1 MSWNNPDANSL
12 KIMLKIAHKIIFIY
26 SAITLCAIGMVF
38 AVLWYWMSD
47 YADNLYYSFL
57 EERAELI
64 AQKNLERCSG
74 NRVYDIY
81 MEHRTDTVTK
91 PVSSQIVL
99 DADKAEATRKALLR
113 FMSPTQI
120 ERLKSHGELKFK
132 NGDNLGIAVYY
143 PKPEGNFIVIVM
155 LNRHLGEYL
164 HRQMGYWIIGVTTLC
179 LLIVILASRLY
190 TQRHIDTLHEAY
202 QREKQFVHHASHE
215 LNNPLTA
222 IQGECEIALMK
233 KRDAADYEESLHRI
247 EQEALRMSQT
257 IKQLLYLSMAMNE
270 SDGESRERIIWKDF
284 LGQFTTNERVCLH
297 ILPGCGN
304 CYILANPYLLKM
316 AVSNIV
322 RNALKYS
329 SDEVTITLGE
339 KSVEIKD
346 KGIGIPQSD
355 IPYISQPFYR
365 AANTRSFQGNGI
377 GMSLAVKIF
386 KLYGMVVKIESK
398 ERAGTAIILRLAH
411 GKFANAADNEK
422 NA

>member
-1 MSWNNPDANSL
+1 
-12 KIMLKIAHKIIFIY
+12 MLKIAHKIIFIY
-26 SAITLCAIGMVF
+26 SAITLCAMGMAF

-81 MEHRTDTVTK
+81 MEHRTDTVAK
-91 PVSSQIVL
+91 PVSTQIVL
-99 DADKAEATRKALLR
+99 DADKTQATRRALLR
-113 FMSPTQI
+113 FMSPGQI
-120 ERLKSHGELKFK
+120 ERLRDKGELKFK
-132 NGDNLGIAVYY
+132 HGDNLGLAVYY

-164 HRQMGYWIIGVTTLC
+164 HRQMGYWLIGVTSLC
-179 LLIVILASRLY
+179 ILIVVLVSRLY

-202 QREKQFVHHASHE
+202 QRERQFIHHASHE

-233 KRDAADYEESLHRI
+233 KRDAADYEDSLNRI
-247 EQEALRMSQT
+247 EQEAQRMSQT

-270 SDGESRERIIWKDF
+270 SDSESREFIIWKDF
-284 LGQFTTNERVCLH
+284 LNQFNDNERVHLNVSQ
-297 ILPGCGN
+297 GCDS
-304 CYILANPYLLKM
+304 CCITANPYLLKM
-316 AVSNIV
+316 AVGNIV

-329 SDEVTITLGE
+329 SDDVDITLNE
-339 KSVEIKD
+339 KSVVISD
-346 KGIGIPQSD
+346 KGIGIPRQD
-355 IPYISQPFYR
+355 IPYITQPFYR

-377 GMSLAVKIF
+377 GMSLAVNIL
-386 KLYGMVVKIESK
+386 KLYGIMVKIES
-398 ERAGTAIILRLAH
+398 EENAGTTIIMRLAH
-411 GKFANAADNEK
+411 GNFASATDNGSK
-422 NA
+422 

>member
-1 MSWNNPDANSL
+1 
-12 KIMLKIAHKIIFIY
+12 MLKIAHKIIFIY
-26 SAITLCAIGMVF
+26 SAITLCAMGMAF

-81 MEHRTDTVTK
+81 MEHRTDTVAK
-91 PVSSQIVL
+91 PVSTQIVL
-99 DADKAEATRKALLR
+99 DADKTQATRRALLR
-113 FMSPTQI
+113 FMSPGQI
-120 ERLKSHGELKFK
+120 ERLRDKGELKFK
-132 NGDNLGIAVYY
+132 HGDNLGLAVYY

-164 HRQMGYWIIGVTTLC
+164 HRQMGYWLIGVTSLC
-179 LLIVILASRLY
+179 ILIVVLVSRLY

-202 QREKQFVHHASHE
+202 QRERQFIHHASHE

-233 KRDAADYEESLHRI
+233 KRDAADYEDSLNRI
-247 EQEALRMSQT
+247 EQEAQRMSQT

-270 SDGESRERIIWKDF
+270 SDGESRELIIWKDF
-284 LGQFTTNERVCLH
+284 LNRFSDNERVHLNVSQ
-297 ILPGCGN
+297 GCDG
-304 CYILANPYLLKM
+304 CCIMANPYLLKM
-316 AVSNIV
+316 AVGNIV

-329 SDEVTITLGE
+329 SDDVDITLND
-339 KSVEIKD
+339 KSVVIKD
-346 KGIGIPQSD
+346 KGIGIPKSD
-355 IPYISQPFYR
+355 IPYITQPFYR

-377 GMSLAVKIF
+377 GMSLAVNIL
-386 KLYGMVVKIESK
+386 KLYGIVVKIES
-398 ERAGTAIILRLAH
+398 EENTGTTIIMRLAR
-411 GKFANAADNEK
+411 GNFASATDNGSK
-422 NA
+422 

>member
-1 MSWNNPDANSL
+1 
-12 KIMLKIAHKIIFIY
+12 MLKIAHKIIFIY
-26 SAITLCAIGMVF
+26 SAITLCAIGMAF
-38 AVLWYWMSD
+38 AVLWYWMSG

-81 MEHRTDTVTK
+81 MEHRTDTVAK
-91 PVSSQIVL
+91 PVSTQIVL
-99 DADKAEATRKALLR
+99 DADKTQATRRALLR
-113 FMSPTQI
+113 FMSPGQI
-120 ERLKSHGELKFK
+120 ERLRDKGELKFK
-132 NGDNLGIAVYY
+132 HGDNLGLAVYY

-164 HRQMGYWIIGVTTLC
+164 HRQMGYWLIGVTSLC
-179 LLIVILASRLY
+179 ILIVVLVSRLY

-202 QREKQFVHHASHE
+202 QRERQFIHHASHE

-233 KRDAADYEESLHRI
+233 KRDAADYEDSLNRI
-247 EQEALRMSQT
+247 EQEAQRMSQT

-270 SDGESRERIIWKDF
+270 SDGESREMIIWKDF
-284 LGQFTTNERVCLH
+284 LKQFTDNERVCLNVSQ
-297 ILPGCGN
+297 GCDS
-304 CYILANPYLLKM
+304 CSIMANPYLLKM

-329 SDEVTITLGE
+329 SDDVDITLNE
-339 KSVEIKD
+339 KSVVIKD
-346 KGIGIPQSD
+346 KGIGIPKSD
-355 IPYISQPFYR
+355 IPYITQPFYR

-377 GMSLAVKIF
+377 GMSLAVNIL
-386 KLYGMVVKIESK
+386 KLYGIMVKIES
-398 ERAGTAIILRLAH
+398 EENAGTTIIMRLAH
-411 GKFANAADNEK
+411 GNFASAADNGNK
-422 NA
+422 

>member
-1 MSWNNPDANSL
+1 
-12 KIMLKIAHKIIFIY
+12 MLKIAHKIIFIY
-26 SAITLCAIGMVF
+26 SAITLCAMGMAF

-81 MEHRTDTVTK
+81 MEHRTDTVAK
-91 PVSSQIVL
+91 PVSTQIVL
-99 DADKAEATRKALLR
+99 DADKTQATRRALLR
-113 FMSPTQI
+113 FMSPGQI
-120 ERLKSHGELKFK
+120 ERLRDKGELKFK
-132 NGDNLGIAVYY
+132 HGDNLGLAVYY

-164 HRQMGYWIIGVTTLC
+164 HRQMGYWLIGVTSLC
-179 LLIVILASRLY
+179 ILIVVLVSRLY

-202 QREKQFVHHASHE
+202 QRERQFIHHASHE

-233 KRDAADYEESLHRI
+233 KRDAADYEDSLNRI
-247 EQEALRMSQT
+247 EQEAQRMSQT

-270 SDGESRERIIWKDF
+270 SDGESRELIIWKDF
-284 LGQFTTNERVCLH
+284 LNRFTDNERVHLNVSQ
-297 ILPGCGN
+297 GCDS
-304 CYILANPYLLKM
+304 CCIMANPYLLKM

-329 SDEVTITLGE
+329 SDDVDITLNE
-339 KSVEIKD
+339 KSVVISD
-346 KGIGIPQSD
+346 KGIGIPRQD
-355 IPYISQPFYR
+355 IPYITQPFYR

-377 GMSLAVKIF
+377 GMSLAVNIL
-386 KLYGMVVKIESK
+386 KLYGIVVKIES
-398 ERAGTAIILRLAH
+398 EENAGTTIIMRLAH
-411 GKFANAADNEK
+411 GNFASATDNGSK
-422 NA
+422 

>member
-1 MSWNNPDANSL
+1 
-12 KIMLKIAHKIIFIY
+12 MLKIAHKIIFIY
-26 SAITLCAIGMVF
+26 SAITLCAMGMAF

-81 MEHRTDTVTK
+81 MEHRTDTVAK
-91 PVSSQIVL
+91 PVSTQIVL
-99 DADKAEATRKALLR
+99 DADKTKATRRALLR
-113 FMSPTQI
+113 FMSPGQI
-120 ERLKSHGELKFK
+120 ERLRDKGELKFK
-132 NGDNLGIAVYY
+132 HGDNLGLAVYY

-164 HRQMGYWIIGVTTLC
+164 HRQMGYWLIGVTSLC
-179 LLIVILASRLY
+179 ILIVVLVSRLY

-202 QREKQFVHHASHE
+202 QRERQFIHHASHE

-233 KRDAADYEESLHRI
+233 KRDAADYEDSLNRI
-247 EQEALRMSQT
+247 EQEAQRMSQT

-270 SDGESRERIIWKDF
+270 SDGESRELIIWKDF
-284 LGQFTTNERVCLH
+284 LNQFNDNERVHLNVSQ
-297 ILPGCGN
+297 GCDS
-304 CYILANPYLLKM
+304 CCITANPYLLKM
-316 AVSNIV
+316 AVGNIV

-329 SDEVTITLGE
+329 SDDVDITLNE
-339 KSVEIKD
+339 KSVVISD
-346 KGIGIPQSD
+346 KGIGIPKSD
-355 IPYISQPFYR
+355 IPYITQPFYR

-377 GMSLAVKIF
+377 GMSLAVNIL
-386 KLYGMVVKIESK
+386 KLYGIVVKIES
-398 ERAGTAIILRLAH
+398 EENTGTTIIMRLAR
-411 GKFANAADNEK
+411 GNFASATDNGSK
-422 NA
+422 

>member
-1 MSWNNPDANSL
+1 
-12 KIMLKIAHKIIFIY
+12 MLKIAHKIIFIY
-26 SAITLCAIGMVF
+26 SAITLCAMGMAF

-81 MEHRTDTVTK
+81 MEHRTDTVAK
-91 PVSSQIVL
+91 PVSTQIVL
-99 DADKAEATRKALLR
+99 DADKTQATRRALLR
-113 FMSPTQI
+113 FMSPGQI
-120 ERLKSHGELKFK
+120 ERLRDKGELKFK
-132 NGDNLGIAVYY
+132 HGDNLGLAVYY

-164 HRQMGYWIIGVTTLC
+164 HRQMGYWLIGVTSLC
-179 LLIVILASRLY
+179 ILIVVLVSRLY

-202 QREKQFVHHASHE
+202 QRERQFIHHASHE

-233 KRDAADYEESLHRI
+233 KRDAADYEDSLNRI
-247 EQEALRMSQT
+247 EQEAQRMSQT

-270 SDGESRERIIWKDF
+270 SDGESRELIIWKDF
-284 LGQFTTNERVCLH
+284 LNQFNDNERVHLNVSQ
-297 ILPGCGN
+297 GCDS
-304 CYILANPYLLKM
+304 CCITANPYLLKM
-316 AVSNIV
+316 AVGNIV

-329 SDEVTITLGE
+329 SDDVDITLNE
-339 KSVEIKD
+339 KSVVISD
-346 KGIGIPQSD
+346 KGIGIPRQD
-355 IPYISQPFYR
+355 IPYITQPFYR

-377 GMSLAVKIF
+377 GMSLAVNIL
-386 KLYGMVVKIESK
+386 KLYGIMVKIES
-398 ERAGTAIILRLAH
+398 EENAGTTIIMRLAH
-411 GKFANAADNEK
+411 GNFASATDNGSK
-422 NA
+422 

>member
-1 MSWNNPDANSL
+1 M
-12 KIMLKIAHKIIFIY
+12 
-26 SAITLCAIGMVF
+26 GMAF

-81 MEHRTDTVTK
+81 MEHRTDTVAK
-91 PVSSQIVL
+91 PVSTQIVL
-99 DADKAEATRKALLR
+99 DADKTQATRRALLR
-113 FMSPTQI
+113 FMSPGQI
-120 ERLKSHGELKFK
+120 ERLRDKGELKFK
-132 NGDNLGIAVYY
+132 HGDNLGLAVYY

-164 HRQMGYWIIGVTTLC
+164 HRQMGYWLIGVTSLC
-179 LLIVILASRLY
+179 ILIVVLVSRLY

-202 QREKQFVHHASHE
+202 QRERQFIHHASHE

-233 KRDAADYEESLHRI
+233 KRDAADYEDSLNRI
-247 EQEALRMSQT
+247 GHEARRMSLT
-257 IKQLLYLSMAMNE
+257 IKQLLYLSAAMNG
-270 SDGESRERIIWKDF
+270 SDGESREMIIWKDF
-284 LGQFTTNERVCLH
+284 LKQFTDNERVCLNVSQ
-297 ILPGCGN
+297 GCDS
-304 CYILANPYLLKM
+304 CSIMANPYLLKM

-329 SDEVTITLGE
+329 SDDVDITLNE
-339 KSVEIKD
+339 KSVVIKD
-346 KGIGIPQSD
+346 KGIGIPKSD
-355 IPYISQPFYR
+355 IPYITQPFYR

-377 GMSLAVKIF
+377 GMSLAVNIL
-386 KLYGMVVKIESK
+386 KLYGIMVKIES
-398 ERAGTAIILRLAH
+398 EENAGTTIIMRLAH
-411 GKFANAADNEK
+411 GNFASAADNGNK
-422 NA
+422 

>member
-1 MSWNNPDANSL
+1 
-12 KIMLKIAHKIIFIY
+12 MLKIAHKIIFIY
-26 SAITLCAIGMVF
+26 SAITLCAMGMAF

-81 MEHRTDTVTK
+81 MEHRTDTVAK
-91 PVSSQIVL
+91 PVSTQIVL
-99 DADKAEATRKALLR
+99 DADKTQATRRALLR
-113 FMSPTQI
+113 FMSPGQI
-120 ERLKSHGELKFK
+120 ERLRDKGELKFK
-132 NGDNLGIAVYY
+132 HGDNLGLAVYY

-164 HRQMGYWIIGVTTLC
+164 HRQMGYWLIGVTSLC
-179 LLIVILASRLY
+179 ILIVVLVSRLY

-202 QREKQFVHHASHE
+202 QRERQFIHHASHE

-233 KRDAADYEESLHRI
+233 KRDAADYEDSLNRI
-247 EQEALRMSQT
+247 EQEAQRMSQT

-270 SDGESRERIIWKDF
+270 SDGESRELIIWKDF
-284 LGQFTTNERVCLH
+284 LNRFTDNERVHLNVSQ
-297 ILPGCGN
+297 GCDS
-304 CYILANPYLLKM
+304 CCIMANPYLLKM

-329 SDEVTITLGE
+329 SDDVDITLND
-339 KSVEIKD
+339 KSVVIRD
-346 KGIGIPQSD
+346 KGIGIPKSD
-355 IPYISQPFYR
+355 IPYITQPFYR

-377 GMSLAVKIF
+377 GMSLAVNIL
-386 KLYGMVVKIESK
+386 KLYGIVVKIES
-398 ERAGTAIILRLAH
+398 EENAGTTIIMRLVH
-411 GKFANAADNEK
+411 GNFASATDNGNK
-422 NA
+422 

>member
-1 MSWNNPDANSL
+1 M
-12 KIMLKIAHKIIFIY
+12 
-26 SAITLCAIGMVF
+26 GMAF

-81 MEHRTDTVTK
+81 MEHRTDTVAK
-91 PVSSQIVL
+91 PVSTQIVL
-99 DADKAEATRKALLR
+99 DADKTQATRRALLR
-113 FMSPTQI
+113 FMSPGQI
-120 ERLKSHGELKFK
+120 ERLRDKGELKFK
-132 NGDNLGIAVYY
+132 HGDNLGLAVYY

-164 HRQMGYWIIGVTTLC
+164 HRQMGYWLIGVTSLC
-179 LLIVILASRLY
+179 ILIVVLVSRLY

-202 QREKQFVHHASHE
+202 QRERQFIHHASHE

-233 KRDAADYEESLHRI
+233 KRDAADYEDSLNRI
-247 EQEALRMSQT
+247 EQEAQRMSQT

-270 SDGESRERIIWKDF
+270 SDGESREMIIWKDF
-284 LGQFTTNERVCLH
+284 LKQFTDNERVCLNVSQ
-297 ILPGCGN
+297 GCDS
-304 CYILANPYLLKM
+304 CSIMANPYLLKM

-329 SDEVTITLGE
+329 SDDVDITLNE
-339 KSVEIKD
+339 KSVVIKD
-346 KGIGIPQSD
+346 KGIGIPKSD
-355 IPYISQPFYR
+355 IPYITQPFYR

-377 GMSLAVKIF
+377 GMSLAVNIL
-386 KLYGMVVKIESK
+386 KLYGIMVKIES
-398 ERAGTAIILRLAH
+398 EENAGTTIIMRLAH
-411 GKFANAADNEK
+411 GSFARATDNDNK
-422 NA
+422 

>member
-1 MSWNNPDANSL
+1 M
-12 KIMLKIAHKIIFIY
+12 
-26 SAITLCAIGMVF
+26 GMAF

-81 MEHRTDTVTK
+81 MEHRTDTVAK
-91 PVSSQIVL
+91 PVSTQIVL
-99 DADKAEATRKALLR
+99 DADKTQATRRALLR
-113 FMSPTQI
+113 FMSPGQI
-120 ERLKSHGELKFK
+120 ERLRDKGEPKFK
-132 NGDNLGIAVYY
+132 HGDNLGLAVYY

-164 HRQMGYWIIGVTTLC
+164 HRQMGYWLIGVTSLC
-179 LLIVILASRLY
+179 ILIVVLVSRLY

-202 QREKQFVHHASHE
+202 QRERQFIHHASHE

-233 KRDAADYEESLHRI
+233 KRDAADYEDSLNRI
-247 EQEALRMSQT
+247 EQEAQRMSQT

-270 SDGESRERIIWKDF
+270 SDGESREMIIWKDF
-284 LGQFTTNERVCLH
+284 LKQFTDNERVCLNVSQ
-297 ILPGCGN
+297 GCDS
-304 CYILANPYLLKM
+304 CSIKANPYLLKM

-329 SDEVTITLGE
+329 SDDVDITLNE
-339 KSVEIKD
+339 KSVVIKD
-346 KGIGIPQSD
+346 KGIGIPKSD
-355 IPYISQPFYR
+355 IPYITQPFYR

-377 GMSLAVKIF
+377 GMSLAVNIL
-386 KLYGMVVKIESK
+386 KLYGIMVKIES
-398 ERAGTAIILRLAH
+398 EENAGTTIIMRLAH
-411 GKFANAADNEK
+411 GSFARATDNDNK
-422 NA
+422 

>member
-1 MSWNNPDANSL
+1 M
-12 KIMLKIAHKIIFIY
+12 IKIAHKIIFIY
-26 SAITLCAIGMVF
+26 SAITLCAMGMAF

-74 NRVYDIY
+74 NRVYNIY
-81 MEHRTDTVTK
+81 MEHRTDTVAK
-91 PVSSQIVL
+91 PVSTQIVL
-99 DADKAEATRKALLR
+99 DADKTQATRRALLR
-113 FMSPTQI
+113 FMSPGQI
-120 ERLKSHGELKFK
+120 ERLRDKGELKFK
-132 NGDNLGIAVYY
+132 HGDNLGLAVYY

-164 HRQMGYWIIGVTTLC
+164 HRQMGYWLIGVTSLC
-179 LLIVILASRLY
+179 ILIVVLVSRLY

-202 QREKQFVHHASHE
+202 QRERQFIHHASHE

-233 KRDAADYEESLHRI
+233 KRDAADYEDSLNRI
-247 EQEALRMSQT
+247 EQEAQRMSQT

-270 SDGESRERIIWKDF
+270 SDGESREMIIWKDF
-284 LGQFTTNERVCLH
+284 LKQFTDNGRIRLNVSQ
-297 ILPGCGN
+297 GCDS
-304 CYILANPYLLKM
+304 CCIMANPYLLKM

-329 SDEVTITLGE
+329 SDDVDITLNE
-339 KSVEIKD
+339 KSVVIRD
-346 KGIGIPQSD
+346 KGIGIPKSD
-355 IPYISQPFYR
+355 IPYITQPFYR

-377 GMSLAVKIF
+377 GMSLAVNIL
-386 KLYGMVVKIESK
+386 KLYGIMVKIES
-398 ERAGTAIILRLAH
+398 EENAGTTIIMRLAH
-411 GKFANAADNEK
+411 GNFASATDNGNK
-422 NA
+422 

>member
-1 MSWNNPDANSL
+1 
-12 KIMLKIAHKIIFIY
+12 MLKIAHKIIFIY
-26 SAITLCAIGMVF
+26 SAITLCAMGMAF

-74 NRVYDIY
+74 NRVYNIY
-81 MEHRTDTVTK
+81 MEHRTDTVAK
-91 PVSSQIVL
+91 PVSTQIVL
-99 DADKAEATRKALLR
+99 DADKTQATRRALLR
-113 FMSPTQI
+113 FMSPGQI
-120 ERLKSHGELKFK
+120 ERLRDKGELKFK
-132 NGDNLGIAVYY
+132 HGDNLGLAVYY

-164 HRQMGYWIIGVTTLC
+164 HRQMGYWLIGVTSLC
-179 LLIVILASRLY
+179 ILIVVLVSRLY

-202 QREKQFVHHASHE
+202 QRERQFIHHASHE

-233 KRDAADYEESLHRI
+233 KRDAADYEDSLNRI
-247 EQEALRMSQT
+247 EQEAQRMSQT

-270 SDGESRERIIWKDF
+270 SDGESRELIIWKDF
-284 LGQFTTNERVCLH
+284 LNRFTDNERVHLNVSQ
-297 ILPGCGN
+297 GCDS
-304 CYILANPYLLKM
+304 CCIMANPYLLKM

-329 SDEVTITLGE
+329 SDDVDIILNE
-339 KSVEIKD
+339 KSVVIRD
-346 KGIGIPQSD
+346 KGIGIPKSD
-355 IPYISQPFYR
+355 IPYITQPFYR

-377 GMSLAVKIF
+377 GMSLAVNIL
-386 KLYGMVVKIESK
+386 KLYGIVVKIES
-398 ERAGTAIILRLAH
+398 EENAGTTIIMRLAH
-411 GKFANAADNEK
+411 GNFASATDNGSK
-422 NA
+422 

>member
-1 MSWNNPDANSL
+1 M
-12 KIMLKIAHKIIFIY
+12 
-26 SAITLCAIGMVF
+26 GMAF

-81 MEHRTDTVTK
+81 MEHRTDTVAK
-91 PVSSQIVL
+91 PVSTQIVL
-99 DADKAEATRKALLR
+99 DADKTQATRRALLR
-113 FMSPTQI
+113 FMSPGQI
-120 ERLKSHGELKFK
+120 ERLRDKGELKFK
-132 NGDNLGIAVYY
+132 HGDNLGLAVYY

-164 HRQMGYWIIGVTTLC
+164 HRQMGYWLIGVTSLC
-179 LLIVILASRLY
+179 ILIVVLVSRLY

-202 QREKQFVHHASHE
+202 QRERQFIHHASHE

-233 KRDAADYEESLHRI
+233 KRDAADYEDSLNRI
-247 EQEALRMSQT
+247 EQEAQRMSQT

-270 SDGESRERIIWKDF
+270 SDGESRELIIWKDF
-284 LGQFTTNERVCLH
+284 LNRFTDNERVHLNVSQ
-297 ILPGCGN
+297 GCDS
-304 CYILANPYLLKM
+304 CCIMANPYLLKM
-316 AVSNIV
+316 AVGNIV

-329 SDEVTITLGE
+329 SDDVDITLNE
-339 KSVEIKD
+339 KSVVISD
-346 KGIGIPQSD
+346 KGIGIPRQD
-355 IPYISQPFYR
+355 IPYITQPFYR

-377 GMSLAVKIF
+377 GMSLAVNIL
-386 KLYGMVVKIESK
+386 KLYGIVVKIES
-398 ERAGTAIILRLAH
+398 EENAGTTIIMRLAH
-411 GKFANAADNEK
+411 GNFASATDNGSK
-422 NA
+422 

>member
-1 MSWNNPDANSL
+1 
-12 KIMLKIAHKIIFIY
+12 MLKIAHKIIFIY
-26 SAITLCAIGMVF
+26 SAITLCAMGMAF

-81 MEHRTDTVTK
+81 MEHRTDTVAK
-91 PVSSQIVL
+91 PVSTQIVL
-99 DADKAEATRKALLR
+99 DADKTQATRRALLR
-113 FMSPTQI
+113 FMSPGQI
-120 ERLKSHGELKFK
+120 ERLRDKGELKFK
-132 NGDNLGIAVYY
+132 HGDNLGLAVYY

-164 HRQMGYWIIGVTTLC
+164 HRQMGYWLIGVTSLC
-179 LLIVILASRLY
+179 ILIVVLVSRLY

-202 QREKQFVHHASHE
+202 QRERQFIHHASHE

-233 KRDAADYEESLHRI
+233 KRDAADYEDSLNRI
-247 EQEALRMSQT
+247 GHEAQRMSQT

-270 SDGESRERIIWKDF
+270 SDGESRELIIWKDF
-284 LGQFTTNERVCLH
+284 LNRFTDNERVHLNVSQ
-297 ILPGCGN
+297 GCDS
-304 CYILANPYLLKM
+304 CCIMANPYLLKM

-329 SDEVTITLGE
+329 SDDVDIILNE
-339 KSVEIKD
+339 KSVVIKD
-346 KGIGIPQSD
+346 KGIGIPKSD
-355 IPYISQPFYR
+355 IPYITQPFYR

-377 GMSLAVKIF
+377 GMSLAVNIL
-386 KLYGMVVKIESK
+386 KLYGIVVKIES
-398 ERAGTAIILRLAH
+398 EENAGTTIIMRLAH
-411 GKFANAADNEK
+411 GNFASATDNGSK
-422 NA
+422 

>member
-1 MSWNNPDANSL
+1 
-12 KIMLKIAHKIIFIY
+12 MLKIAHKIIFIY
-26 SAITLCAIGMVF
+26 SAITLCAMGMAF

-81 MEHRTDTVTK
+81 MEHRTDTVAK
-91 PVSSQIVL
+91 PVSTQIVL
-99 DADKAEATRKALLR
+99 DADKTQATRRALLR
-113 FMSPTQI
+113 FMSPGQI
-120 ERLKSHGELKFK
+120 ERLRDKGELKFK
-132 NGDNLGIAVYY
+132 HGDNLGLAVYY

-164 HRQMGYWIIGVTTLC
+164 HRQMGYWLIGVTSLC
-179 LLIVILASRLY
+179 ILIVVLVSRLY

-202 QREKQFVHHASHE
+202 QRERQFIHHASHE

-233 KRDAADYEESLHRI
+233 KRDAADYEDSLNRI
-247 EQEALRMSQT
+247 EQEAQRMSQT

-270 SDGESRERIIWKDF
+270 SDGESRELIIWKDF
-284 LGQFTTNERVCLH
+284 LNRFTDNERVHLNVSQ
-297 ILPGCGN
+297 GCDS
-304 CYILANPYLLKM
+304 CCIMANPYLLKM

-329 SDEVTITLGE
+329 SDDVDIILNE
-339 KSVEIKD
+339 KSVVISD
-346 KGIGIPQSD
+346 KGIGIPKSD
-355 IPYISQPFYR
+355 IPYITQPFYR

-377 GMSLAVKIF
+377 GMSLAVNIL
-386 KLYGMVVKIESK
+386 KLYGIVVKIES
-398 ERAGTAIILRLAH
+398 EENTGTTIIMRLAR
-411 GKFANAADNEK
+411 GNFASATDNGSK
-422 NA
+422 

>member
-1 MSWNNPDANSL
+1 
-12 KIMLKIAHKIIFIY
+12 MLKIAHKIIFIY
-26 SAITLCAIGMVF
+26 SAITLCAMGMAF

-74 NRVYDIY
+74 NRVYNIY
-81 MEHRTDTVTK
+81 MEHRTDTVAK
-91 PVSSQIVL
+91 PVSTQIVL
-99 DADKAEATRKALLR
+99 DADKTQATRKALLR
-113 FMSPTQI
+113 FMSPGQI
-120 ERLKSHGELKFK
+120 ERLRDKGELKFK
-132 NGDNLGIAVYY
+132 HGDNLGLAVYY

-164 HRQMGYWIIGVTTLC
+164 HRQMGYWLIGVTSLC
-179 LLIVILASRLY
+179 ILIVVLVSRLY

-202 QREKQFVHHASHE
+202 QRERQFIHHASHE

-233 KRDAADYEESLHRI
+233 KRDAADYEDSLNRI
-247 EQEALRMSQT
+247 EQEAQRMSQT

-270 SDGESRERIIWKDF
+270 SDGESREMIIWKDF
-284 LGQFTTNERVCLH
+284 LKQFTDNERVCLNVSQ
-297 ILPGCGN
+297 GCDS
-304 CYILANPYLLKM
+304 CSIMANPYLLKM

-329 SDEVTITLGE
+329 SDDVDITLNE
-339 KSVEIKD
+339 KSVVIKD
-346 KGIGIPQSD
+346 KGIGIPKSD
-355 IPYISQPFYR
+355 IPYITQPFYR

-377 GMSLAVKIF
+377 GMSLAVNIL
-386 KLYGMVVKIESK
+386 KLYGIMVKIES
-398 ERAGTAIILRLAH
+398 EENAGTTIIMRLAH
-411 GKFANAADNEK
+411 GNFASATDNGNK
-422 NA
+422 

>member
-1 MSWNNPDANSL
+1 M
-12 KIMLKIAHKIIFIY
+12 
-26 SAITLCAIGMVF
+26 GMAF

-74 NRVYDIY
+74 NRVYNIY
-81 MEHRTDTVTK
+81 MEHRTDTVAK
-91 PVSSQIVL
+91 PVSTQIVL
-99 DADKAEATRKALLR
+99 DADKTQATRRALLR
-113 FMSPTQI
+113 FMSPGQI
-120 ERLKSHGELKFK
+120 ERLRDKGELKFK
-132 NGDNLGIAVYY
+132 HGDNLGLAVYY

-164 HRQMGYWIIGVTTLC
+164 HRQMGYWLIGVTSLC
-179 LLIVILASRLY
+179 ILIVVLVSRLY

-202 QREKQFVHHASHE
+202 QRERQFIHHASHE

-233 KRDAADYEESLHRI
+233 KRDAADYEDSLNRI
-247 EQEALRMSQT
+247 EQEAQRMSQT

-270 SDGESRERIIWKDF
+270 SDGESREMIIWKDF
-284 LGQFTTNERVCLH
+284 LKQFTDNERVCLNVSQ
-297 ILPGCGN
+297 GCDS
-304 CYILANPYLLKM
+304 CCIMANPYLLKM

-329 SDEVTITLGE
+329 SDDVDITLNE
-339 KSVEIKD
+339 KSVVIKD
-346 KGIGIPQSD
+346 KGIGIPKSD
-355 IPYISQPFYR
+355 IPYITQPFYR

-377 GMSLAVKIF
+377 GMSLAVNIL
-386 KLYGMVVKIESK
+386 KLYGIMVKIES
-398 ERAGTAIILRLAH
+398 EENAGTTIIMRLAH
-411 GKFANAADNEK
+411 GNFASATDNGNK
-422 NA
+422 

>member
-1 MSWNNPDANSL
+1 M
-12 KIMLKIAHKIIFIY
+12 
-26 SAITLCAIGMVF
+26 GMAF

-74 NRVYDIY
+74 NRVYNIY
-81 MEHRTDTVTK
+81 MEHRTDTVAK
-91 PVSSQIVL
+91 PVSTQIVL
-99 DADKAEATRKALLR
+99 DADKTQATRRALLR
-113 FMSPTQI
+113 FMSPGQI
-120 ERLKSHGELKFK
+120 ERLRDKGELKFK
-132 NGDNLGIAVYY
+132 HGDNLGLAVYY

-164 HRQMGYWIIGVTTLC
+164 HRQMGYWLIGVTSLC
-179 LLIVILASRLY
+179 ILIVVLVSRLY

-202 QREKQFVHHASHE
+202 QRERQFIHHASHE

-233 KRDAADYEESLHRI
+233 KRDAADYEDSLNRI
-247 EQEALRMSQT
+247 EQEAQRMSQT

-270 SDGESRERIIWKDF
+270 SDGESREMIIWKDF
-284 LGQFTTNERVCLH
+284 LNQFSDNERVCLNVSQ
-297 ILPGCGN
+297 GCDS
-304 CYILANPYLLKM
+304 CCIMANPYLLKM

-329 SDEVTITLGE
+329 SDDVDITLNE
-339 KSVEIKD
+339 KSVVIRD
-346 KGIGIPQSD
+346 KGIGIPKSD
-355 IPYISQPFYR
+355 IPYITQPFYR

-377 GMSLAVKIF
+377 GMSLAVNIL
-386 KLYGMVVKIESK
+386 KLYGIMVKIES
-398 ERAGTAIILRLAH
+398 EENAGTTIIMRLAH
-411 GKFANAADNEK
+411 GNFASATDNGNK
-422 NA
+422 

>member
-1 MSWNNPDANSL
+1 
-12 KIMLKIAHKIIFIY
+12 MLKIAHKIIFIY
-26 SAITLCAIGMVF
+26 SAITLCAMGMAF

-81 MEHRTDTVTK
+81 MEHRTDTVAK
-91 PVSSQIVL
+91 PVSTQIVL
-99 DADKAEATRKALLR
+99 DADKTQATRRALLR
-113 FMSPTQI
+113 FMSPGQI
-120 ERLKSHGELKFK
+120 ERLRDKGELKFK
-132 NGDNLGIAVYY
+132 HGDNLGLAVYY

-164 HRQMGYWIIGVTTLC
+164 HRQMGYWLIGVTSLC
-179 LLIVILASRLY
+179 ILIVVLVSRLY

-202 QREKQFVHHASHE
+202 QRERQFIHHASHE

-233 KRDAADYEESLHRI
+233 KRDAADYEDSLNRI
-247 EQEALRMSQT
+247 EQEAQRMSQT

-270 SDGESRERIIWKDF
+270 SDGESRELIIWKDF
-284 LGQFTTNERVCLH
+284 LNRFTDNERVHLNVSQ
-297 ILPGCGN
+297 GCDS
-304 CYILANPYLLKM
+304 CCIMANPYLLKM

-329 SDEVTITLGE
+329 SDDVDIILNE
-339 KSVEIKD
+339 KSVVIRD
-346 KGIGIPQSD
+346 KGIGIPKSD
-355 IPYISQPFYR
+355 IPYITQPFYR

-377 GMSLAVKIF
+377 GMSLAVNIL
-386 KLYGMVVKIESK
+386 KLYGIVVKIES
-398 ERAGTAIILRLAH
+398 EENAGTTIIMRLAH
-411 GKFANAADNEK
+411 GNFASATDNGSK
-422 NA
+422 

>member
-1 MSWNNPDANSL
+1 
-12 KIMLKIAHKIIFIY
+12 MLKIAHKIIFIY
-26 SAITLCAIGMVF
+26 SAITLCAMGMAF

-81 MEHRTDTVTK
+81 MEHRTDTVAK
-91 PVSSQIVL
+91 PVSTQIVL
-99 DADKAEATRKALLR
+99 DADKTQATRRALLR
-113 FMSPTQI
+113 FMSPGQI
-120 ERLKSHGELKFK
+120 ERLRDKGELKFK
-132 NGDNLGIAVYY
+132 HGDNLGLAVYY

-164 HRQMGYWIIGVTTLC
+164 HRQMGYWLIGVTSLC
-179 LLIVILASRLY
+179 ILIVVLVSRLY

-202 QREKQFVHHASHE
+202 QRERQFIHHASHE

-233 KRDAADYEESLHRI
+233 KRDAADYEDSLNRI
-247 EQEALRMSQT
+247 EQEAQRMSQT

-270 SDGESRERIIWKDF
+270 SDGESRELIIWKDF
-284 LGQFTTNERVCLH
+284 LNRFTDNERVHLNVSQ
-297 ILPGCGN
+297 GCDS
-304 CYILANPYLLKM
+304 CCIMANPYLLKM
-316 AVSNIV
+316 AVGNIV

-329 SDEVTITLGE
+329 SDDVDITLNE
-339 KSVEIKD
+339 KSVVISD
-346 KGIGIPQSD
+346 KGIGIPRQD
-355 IPYISQPFYR
+355 IPYITQPFYR

-377 GMSLAVKIF
+377 GISLAVNIL
-386 KLYGMVVKIESK
+386 KLYGIVVKIES
-398 ERAGTAIILRLAH
+398 EENAGTTIIMRLAH
-411 GKFANAADNEK
+411 GNFASATDNGSK
-422 NA
+422 

>member
-1 MSWNNPDANSL
+1 M
-12 KIMLKIAHKIIFIY
+12 
-26 SAITLCAIGMVF
+26 GMAF

-81 MEHRTDTVTK
+81 MEHRTDTVAK
-91 PVSSQIVL
+91 PVSTQIVL
-99 DADKAEATRKALLR
+99 DADKTQATRRALLR
-113 FMSPTQI
+113 FMSPGQI
-120 ERLKSHGELKFK
+120 ERLRDKGELKFK
-132 NGDNLGIAVYY
+132 HGDNLGLAVYY

-164 HRQMGYWIIGVTTLC
+164 HRQMGYWLIGVTSLC
-179 LLIVILASRLY
+179 ILIVVLVSRLY

-202 QREKQFVHHASHE
+202 QRERQFIHHASHE

-233 KRDAADYEESLHRI
+233 KRDAADYEDSLNRI
-247 EQEALRMSQT
+247 EQEAQRMSQT

-270 SDGESRERIIWKDF
+270 SDGESREMIIWKDF
-284 LGQFTTNERVCLH
+284 LKQFTDNERVCLNVSQ
-297 ILPGCGN
+297 GCDS
-304 CYILANPYLLKM
+304 CSIMANPYLLKM

-329 SDEVTITLGE
+329 SDDVDITLNE
-339 KSVEIKD
+339 KSVVIKD
-346 KGIGIPQSD
+346 KGIGIPKSD
-355 IPYISQPFYR
+355 IPYITQPFYR

-377 GMSLAVKIF
+377 GMSLAVNIL
-386 KLYGMVVKIESK
+386 KLYGIMVKIES
-398 ERAGTAIILRLAH
+398 EENAGTTIIMRLAH
-411 GKFANAADNEK
+411 GSFARATDNGNK
-422 NA
+422 

>member
-1 MSWNNPDANSL
+1 M
-12 KIMLKIAHKIIFIY
+12 
-26 SAITLCAIGMVF
+26 GMAF

-81 MEHRTDTVTK
+81 MEHRTDTVAK
-91 PVSSQIVL
+91 PVSTQIVL
-99 DADKAEATRKALLR
+99 DADKTQATRRALLR
-113 FMSPTQI
+113 FMSPGQI
-120 ERLKSHGELKFK
+120 ERLRDKGELKFK
-132 NGDNLGIAVYY
+132 HGDNLGLAVYY
-143 PKPEGNFIVIVM
+143 PKLEGNFIVIVM

-164 HRQMGYWIIGVTTLC
+164 HRQMGYWLIGVTSLC
-179 LLIVILASRLY
+179 ILIVVLVSRLY

-202 QREKQFVHHASHE
+202 QRERQFIHHASHE

-233 KRDAADYEESLHRI
+233 KRDAADYEDSLNRI
-247 EQEALRMSQT
+247 EQEAQRMSQT

-270 SDGESRERIIWKDF
+270 SDGESRELIIWKDF
-284 LGQFTTNERVCLH
+284 LKQFTDNERVCLNVSQ
-297 ILPGCGN
+297 GCDS
-304 CYILANPYLLKM
+304 CCIMANPYLLKM

-329 SDEVTITLGE
+329 SDDVDITLNE
-339 KSVEIKD
+339 KSVVIKD
-346 KGIGIPQSD
+346 KGIGIPKSD
-355 IPYISQPFYR
+355 IPYITQPFYR

-377 GMSLAVKIF
+377 GMSLAVNIL
-386 KLYGMVVKIESK
+386 KLYGIMVKIES
-398 ERAGTAIILRLAH
+398 EENAGTTIIMRLAH
-411 GKFANAADNEK
+411 GNFASATDNGNK
-422 NA
+422 